1 MKIISWNVNGL
12 RSIIKK
18 GSIKSIEQENPDIIC
33 LQEIKANQDQVDK
46 IFDNYESHIWNS
58 AEKKGYSG
66 TAIFS
71 KIKPLS
77 VRFGKEMLEDK
88 EGRVIIAEFNHFFLI
103 NVYTP
108 NSQRGLTR
116 LKERLVWDKKFLE
129 LMKSLE
135 KDKPVIFCG
144 DLNVAHKEIDIARP
158 KDNVKNAGFTPE
170 ERASFDNYIN
180 HGFIDSFR
188 HFHPDKKDNYTWWSP
203 MHNARQKNIGWR
215 IDYFCISS
223 SLKNQLQSAII
234 LKDIQGS
241 DHCPVSIELKFN

>member
-1 MKIISWNVNGL
+1 MKILSWNVNGI
-12 RSIIKK
+12 RSIVKK
-18 GSIKSIEQENPDIIC
+18 GSITYIEKENPEIIC
-33 LQEIKANQDQVDK
+33 FQEIKANQDQVDK
-46 IFDNYESHIWNS
+46 IFDKYQHHIWNS

-77 VRFGKEMLEDK
+77 VRFGKDLLEDK
-88 EGRVIIAEFNHFFLI
+88 EGRVIVAEFKHFFLV

-116 LKERLVWDKKFLE
+116 LKERLEWDKKFFE
-129 LMKSLE
+129 LMKGLE

-158 KDNVKNAGFTPE
+158 KDNVKNAGFTIE
-170 ERASFDNYIN
+170 ERSSFDNYTN
-180 HGFIDSFR
+180 HGFLDSFR
-188 HFHPDKKDNYTWWSP
+188 HFHPNAKDNYTWWSP

-215 IDYFCISS
+215 IDYFCLSI
-223 SLKNQLQSAII
+223 SLKNSLVSANI
-234 LKDIQGS
+234 LKDIGGS
-241 DHCPVSIELKFN
+241 DHCPISIDLKFN